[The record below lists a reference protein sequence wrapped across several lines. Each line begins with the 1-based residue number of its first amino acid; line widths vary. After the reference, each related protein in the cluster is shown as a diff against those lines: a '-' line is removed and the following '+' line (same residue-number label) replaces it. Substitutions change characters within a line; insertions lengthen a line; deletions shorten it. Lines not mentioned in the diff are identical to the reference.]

1 MKKASV
7 KLVNMLDP
15 EVEIETIANGSI
27 IVRSPRSI
35 DSYPDSQSEWLIKW
49 ANQTPDRVFIA
60 DRASSDGSWRKL
72 SYKEFL
78 DQIQSIGQALLDRN
92 LSGERP
98 VAILSDNGIDN
109 ALLLFA
115 AMHVGIPVVPISP
128 AYSLMSKDFGKLR
141 FIIKLV
147 KPGLVFAQDG
157 TKFGHA
163 LSSVE
168 FGDAEI
174 VVSTSLPDG
183 IEVTSFDTLASVSPR
198 ESVDEAFS
206 KVGPDTVAKILFTSG
221 STGQPKGVIN
231 TQRMLCS
238 NQVAMSQVWTFLK
251 ERPPVTVDW
260 LPWNHTFG
268 GNHNLNMML
277 CNGGTIYVDSGK
289 PATGLIE
296 QTVANLKEISPTIYY
311 NVPRGYDMLLP
322 YLEKDEELRQS
333 FFGDMDI
340 LFYAAAA
347 LTQNAWERLEQQ
359 SESVIGKRVMM
370 LAGWGAT
377 ETSPDCTQV
386 YWPIQKAGV
395 IGLPIPG
402 TELKLVP
409 NEGKLEIRVRGP
421 NVTPGYWKRDDL
433 TEDAFDED
441 GFYCIGD
448 AAKFEDKNDP
458 KKGIIFDGRVSEN
471 FKLSSGTW
479 VFVGGLRT
487 EVVSAS
493 PNIIQDAVITG
504 HDREALGLLIFPN
517 VAGCR
522 MLCRNLKEEVSLAE
536 LIQMGNV
543 QDPLKAAIKNYNM
556 DNPASSTRISR
567 ALMMEEPP
575 SIDAGEITDKGY
587 LNQRAVLARRADLID
602 KLYSEDQSVIIFE

>member
-1 MKKASV
+1 
-7 KLVNMLDP
+7 MLDP
-15 EVEIETIANGSI
+15 EVEIETISNGSI
-27 IVRSPRSI
+27 ILRSPSSI
-35 DSYPDSQSEWLIKW
+35 DSYPDSQSEWLMKW
-49 ANQTPDRVFIA
+49 ANQTPERVFIA
-60 DRASSDGSWRKL
+60 DRASSDGSWLKL

-78 DQIQSIGQALLDRN
+78 DQIRSIGQALLNRN

-98 VAILSDNGIDN
+98 VAILSDNGVDN

-147 KPGLVFAQDG
+147 KPGLVFVQDG

-174 VVSTSLPDG
+174 VVSTNPPDG
-183 IEVTSFDTLASVSPR
+183 IEVTSFDTLTSVSPGER
-198 ESVDEAFS
+198 VDEAFS

-251 ERPPVTVDW
+251 ERPPLTVDW

-289 PATGLIE
+289 PAPSLIE

-359 SESVIGKRVMM
+359 SVSVIGKRVMM

-377 ETSPDCTQV
+377 ETAPDCTQV
-386 YWPIQKAGV
+386 HWPIQKAGV

-409 NEGKLEIRVRGP
+409 NEEKLEIRVRGP

-433 TEDAFDED
+433 TEAAFDED

-448 AAKFEDKNDP
+448 AARFEDQNNP
-458 KKGIIFDGRVSEN
+458 KRGIIFDGRVSEN

-517 VAGCR
+517 VVGCR
-522 MLCRNLKEEVSLAE
+522 MLCRNLKEEVPLAE

-543 QDPLKAAIKNYNM
+543 QDPLKAAIKNFNM

>member
-1 MKKASV
+1 MKNASV

-27 IVRSPRSI
+27 ILRSPRSI

-147 KPGLVFAQDG
+147 EPGLVFVQDG
-157 TKFGHA
+157 TKFSHA

-174 VVSTSLPDG
+174 VVSTSPPDG

-251 ERPPVTVDW
+251 ERPPLTVDW

-409 NEGKLEIRVRGP
+409 NEEKLEIRVRGP

-448 AAKFEDKNDP
+448 AAKFEDQNNP
-458 KKGIIFDGRVSEN
+458 KRGIIFDGRVSEN

-522 MLCRNLKEEVSLAE
+522 MLCRNLKEEVPLAG

>member
-1 MKKASV
+1 
-7 KLVNMLDP
+7 MLDP

-157 TKFGHA
+157 TKFSHA

-174 VVSTSLPDG
+174 VVSTSPPDG

-409 NEGKLEIRVRGP
+409 NEEKLEIRVRGP

>member
-1 MKKASV
+1 MKNASV

-157 TKFGHA
+157 TKFSHA

-174 VVSTSLPDG
+174 VVSTSPPDG

-409 NEGKLEIRVRGP
+409 NEEKLEIRVRGP

>member
-1 MKKASV
+1 
-7 KLVNMLDP
+7 
-15 EVEIETIANGSI
+15 
-27 IVRSPRSI
+27 
-35 DSYPDSQSEWLIKW
+35 
-49 ANQTPDRVFIA
+49 
-60 DRASSDGSWRKL
+60 
-72 SYKEFL
+72 
-78 DQIQSIGQALLDRN
+78 
-92 LSGERP
+92 
-98 VAILSDNGIDN
+98 
-109 ALLLFA
+109 
-115 AMHVGIPVVPISP
+115 
-128 AYSLMSKDFGKLR
+128 
-141 FIIKLV
+141 
-147 KPGLVFAQDG
+147 
-157 TKFGHA
+157 
-163 LSSVE
+163 
-168 FGDAEI
+168 
-174 VVSTSLPDG
+174 
-183 IEVTSFDTLASVSPR
+183 
-198 ESVDEAFS
+198 
-206 KVGPDTVAKILFTSG
+206 
-221 STGQPKGVIN
+221 
-231 TQRMLCS
+231 
-238 NQVAMSQVWTFLK
+238 
-251 ERPPVTVDW
+251 
-260 LPWNHTFG
+260 
-268 GNHNLNMML
+268 MML

-347 LTQNAWERLEQQ
+347 LTQNAWKRLEQQ

-409 NEGKLEIRVRGP
+409 NEEKLEIRVRGP

-536 LIQMGNV
+536 LIQMENV

>member
-1 MKKASV
+1 MKNASV

-27 IVRSPRSI
+27 ILRSPRSI

-157 TKFGHA
+157 TKFSHA

-174 VVSTSLPDG
+174 VVSTSPPDG

-567 ALMMEEPP
+567 ALMMGEPP

>member
-1 MKKASV
+1 VKKASV

-157 TKFGHA
+157 TKFSHA

-174 VVSTSLPDG
+174 VVSTSPPDG

>member
-1 MKKASV
+1 MKNASV

-27 IVRSPRSI
+27 ILRSPRSI

-60 DRASSDGSWRKL
+60 DRANSDGSWRKV

-92 LSGERP
+92 LSGDRP

-157 TKFGHA
+157 TKFSHA

-174 VVSTSLPDG
+174 VVSTSPPDG

-322 YLEKDEELRQS
+322 YLEEDEVLRES
-333 FFGDMDI
+333 FFGDLDI

-359 SESVIGKRVMM
+359 SESVIGQRMMM

-377 ETSPDCTQV
+377 ETAPDCTQV

-409 NEGKLEIRVRGP
+409 NEEKLEIRVRGP

-448 AAKFEDKNDP
+448 AAKFEDKNNP

-522 MLCRNLKEEVSLAE
+522 MLCRNLKEEVPLAE
-536 LIQMGNV
+536 LTQMGNV
-543 QDPLKAAIKNYNM
+543 QDLLKAAIKNYNM

>member
-1 MKKASV
+1 MKDASV

-15 EVEIETIANGSI
+15 EVEIETIGNGSI
-27 IVRSPRSI
+27 ILRSPSSI
-35 DSYPDSQSEWLIKW
+35 DSYPDSQSEWLMKW
-49 ANQTPDRVFIA
+49 ANQTPERVFIA
-60 DRASSDGSWRKL
+60 DRASSDGSWLKL

-78 DQIQSIGQALLDRN
+78 DQIRSIGQALLNRN

-98 VAILSDNGIDN
+98 VAILSDNGVDN

-147 KPGLVFAQDG
+147 KPGLVFVQDG

-174 VVSTSLPDG
+174 VVSTNPPDG
-183 IEVTSFDTLASVSPR
+183 IEVTSFDTLTSVSPGER
-198 ESVDEAFS
+198 VDEAFS

-251 ERPPVTVDW
+251 ERPPLTVDW

-289 PATGLIE
+289 PAAGLIE

-359 SESVIGKRVMM
+359 SVSVIGKRVMM

-377 ETSPDCTQV
+377 ETAPDCTQV

-409 NEGKLEIRVRGP
+409 NEEKLEIRVRGP

-433 TEDAFDED
+433 TEAAFDED
-441 GFYCIGD
+441 NFYCIGD
-448 AAKFEDKNDP
+448 AARFEDKNDP

-517 VAGCR
+517 VVGCR
-522 MLCRNLKEEVSLAE
+522 MLCRNLKEEVPLAE

-543 QDPLKAAIKNYNM
+543 QDPLKAAIKNFNM

>member
-1 MKKASV
+1 VKNASV

-27 IVRSPRSI
+27 ILRSPRSI

-157 TKFGHA
+157 TKFSHA

-174 VVSTSLPDG
+174 VVSTSPPDG
-183 IEVTSFDTLASVSPR
+183 IQVTSFDTLTSVSPR

-311 NVPRGYDMLLP
+311 NVPRGYDMILP
-322 YLEKDEELRQS
+322 YLEEDEVLRRS

-409 NEGKLEIRVRGP
+409 NEEKLEIRVRGP

-448 AAKFEDKNDP
+448 AARFEDKNDP

-522 MLCRNLKEEVSLAE
+522 MLCRNLKEVVSLAE

>member
-1 MKKASV
+1 MNNASV

-78 DQIQSIGQALLDRN
+78 GQIQSIGQALLNRN

-141 FIIKLV
+141 FIIELV
-147 KPGLVFAQDG
+147 EPGLVFAQDG
-157 TKFGHA
+157 TKFSHA

-174 VVSTSLPDG
+174 VVSTSPPDG

-322 YLEKDEELRQS
+322 YLEEDEVLRRS

-359 SESVIGKRVMM
+359 SELVIGKRVMM

-377 ETSPDCTQV
+377 ETAPDCTQV

-409 NEGKLEIRVRGP
+409 NEEKLEIRVRGP

-448 AAKFEDKNDP
+448 AARFEDQNNP
-458 KKGIIFDGRVSEN
+458 KRGIIFDGRVSEN

-543 QDPLKAAIKNYNM
+543 QDSLKAAIKNYNM

>member
-1 MKKASV
+1 MKNASV

-157 TKFGHA
+157 TKFSHA

-174 VVSTSLPDG
+174 VVSTSPPDG

-322 YLEKDEELRQS
+322 YLEEDEVLRRS

-409 NEGKLEIRVRGP
+409 NEEKLEIRVRGP